1 MIKCVFHEQ
10 CQLHT
15 VYRCEKHIF
24 NFIIHSQDRFFC
36 GNLTWQNL
44 EVLVDLANL
53 TGRWSVKSLLRI
65 IIIIIIIIYTLRA
78 LCLDSPSISL
88 FETLAKS

>member
-1 MIKCVFHEQ
+1 MNSVNYIQFIFVKNTFSILSFH
-10 CQLHT
+10 
-15 VYRCEKHIF
+15 F
-24 NFIIHSQDRFFC
+24 QDRFFC
-36 GNLTWQNL
+36 GNLTWQNS

-65 IIIIIIIIYTLRA
+65 IIIIIIIIYTLQA
-78 LCLDSPSISL
+78 LFLDSPSISL

>member
-24 NFIIHSQDRFFC
+24 NCIIHSQDRFFC
-36 GNLTWQNL
+36 GNLTWQNF

-53 TGRWSVKSLLRI
+53 TGRWSVKSLLKNHNHHNYHNLHTASFMSRF
-65 IIIIIIIIYTLRA
+65 A
-78 LCLDSPSISL
+78 LNFP
-88 FETLAKS
+88 F